1 MLISAIR
8 KIGQGGQIGNV
19 RNMSCNLNVVKEA
32 TLKHTRKWKEHVLRF
47 LEGSMTGGFKAQQG
61 DW

>member
-1 MLISAIR
+1 MLIGAVR
-8 KIGQGGQIGNV
+8 KIEWGVGIGNV

-32 TLKHTRKWKEHVLRF
+32 TLKHTRWWKENVLRS
-47 LEGSMTGGFKAQQG
+47 LERNMTGGFKAQE